1 MREDGMR
8 VLNRRTLPPGAVS
21 PYCGTLN
28 AQPTPSK
35 RLHAM
40 RPLLGLVLLT
50 FRELWA
56 RKIVLGLFFIS
67 SLVLLVVTFA
77 LNLDVVEG
85 SLAGLRLFGQ
95 DATPEG
101 MGGEDG
107 PALTL
112 DRVVIGVE
120 SVVAGVAYWIGILL
134 ALFASAS
141 LFPDLQSDGR
151 VELLLSKPVGRA
163 QALFG
168 HVLGVWSA
176 VGLLTLYLMGGVWI
190 IMSLKTGVWNPRFLL
205 SLLIVVGMFA
215 VMYGAVM
222 LMGVW
227 TESTALGLIVS
238 YGLIFVSMVLAA
250 ADQIDPTLGPVSRPV
265 FWGLYHTLPNFTE
278 VTQIVSSLAKGETVS
293 SWYPLGSSFLFG
305 GVAYGITGYWFG
317 QRDF

>member
-1 MREDGMR
+1 
-8 VLNRRTLPPGAVS
+8 
-21 PYCGTLN
+21 
-28 AQPTPSK
+28 
-35 RLHAM
+35 M
-40 RPLLGLVLLT
+40 RPLFGLVLIT

-56 RKIVLGLFFIS
+56 RKIVLGLFIVS
-67 SLVLLVVTFA
+67 SLVLLAVTFA

-85 SLAGLRLFGQ
+85 SLAGIRLFGQ
-95 DATPEG
+95 EAAPED
-101 MGGEDG
+101 MSGEDA
-107 PALTL
+107 PPLTL
-112 DRVVIGVE
+112 SRVVIAVE

-151 VELLLSKPVGRA
+151 VELLLSKPIGRLNV
-163 QALFG
+163 LFG
-168 HVLGVWSA
+168 HMLGVWSA
-176 VGLLTLYLMGGVWI
+176 IGILAAYLLGGVWV

-205 SLLIVVGMFA
+205 SLLLVVGMFA
-215 VMYGAVM
+215 VMYAAVM

-250 ADQIDPTLGPVSRPV
+250 ADQIGPTLGPVGSPV

-278 VTQIVSSLAKGETVS
+278 VTQIVSTLAKGEAVS
-293 SWYPLGSSFLFG
+293 SWYPFVSSLLFG
-305 GVAYGITGYWFG
+305 GAAYGVTGYWFV

>member
-1 MREDGMR
+1 
-8 VLNRRTLPPGAVS
+8 
-21 PYCGTLN
+21 
-28 AQPTPSK
+28 
-35 RLHAM
+35 M
-40 RPLLGLVLLT
+40 RPLLGLVLIT

-56 RKIVLGLFFIS
+56 RKIVLGLFIIS
-67 SLVLLVVTFA
+67 SLVLLAVTFA

-85 SLAGLRLFGQ
+85 SLAGIRLFGQ
-95 DATPEG
+95 EATPEDL
-101 MGGEDG
+101 GGEEA
-107 PALTL
+107 PPLTL
-112 DRVVIGVE
+112 DRIVIAVE

-151 VELLLSKPVGRA
+151 VELLLSKPVSRT

-176 VGLLTLYLMGGVWI
+176 IAVLTLYLMGGVWI

-215 VMYGAVM
+215 VMYGAVT

-250 ADQIDPTLGPVSRPV
+250 ADQISPTLGPVGRPV

-278 VTQIVSSLAKGETVS
+278 VTQLVSTLAKGNTVS
-293 SWYPLGSSFLFG
+293 TWYPFFSSLLFG
-305 GVAYGITGYWFG
+305 GAAYGVTGVWFAR
-317 QRDF
+317 RDF

>member
-1 MREDGMR
+1 
-8 VLNRRTLPPGAVS
+8 
-21 PYCGTLN
+21 
-28 AQPTPSK
+28 
-35 RLHAM
+35 M
-40 RPLLGLVLLT
+40 RPLLGLILIT

-56 RKIVLGLFFIS
+56 RKIVLGLFIVS
-67 SLVLLVVTFA
+67 SLVLLAVAFA

-85 SLAGLRLFGQ
+85 SLAGIRLFGQ
-95 DATPEG
+95 ETTPEN
-101 MGGEDG
+101 MGGEDA
-107 PALTL
+107 PPLTL
-112 DRVVIGVE
+112 DRIVIAVE

-151 VELLLSKPVGRA
+151 VELLLSKPIGRT

-176 VGLLTLYLMGGVWI
+176 VGLLTLYLMGGVWL
-190 IMSLKTGVWNPRFLL
+190 IMSFKTGIWNPRFLL
-205 SLLIVVGMFA
+205 SLLLVVGMFA
-215 VMYGAVM
+215 VMYAAVT

-250 ADQIDPTLGPVSRPV
+250 SEQISPTLGPIARPI

-278 VTQIVSSLAKGETVS
+278 VTQIVSTLAKGETVG
-293 SWYPLGSSFLFG
+293 SWYPFFSSLLFG
-305 GVAYGITGYWFG
+305 TAAYGATGLWFAR
-317 QRDF
+317 RDF